1 MRLPP
6 LFILAVERALN
17 AALEDSARAPGLLA
31 ALAGH
36 SAVLEIRDTAIR
48 LFLLP
53 EADRLRVTDAL
64 DEQPDV
70 RICGSLSA
78 LARTA
83 LDHDGLPRGLDI
95 NGDAALAQQ
104 FQQLLR
110 EAELDWEDLLARK
123 IGLVPAHEIGRLARA
138 ITRYGRHAADA
149 LAVSTAEYLREE
161 IHLLPPRREVE
172 AFLRAV
178 DVLRDDTA
186 RLETRLRLLASR
198 A

>member
-1 MRLPP
+1 MPAWPAGLSPCTSAPSRNQKPMRWPP

-110 EAELDWEDLLARK
+110 EAELDWED
-123 IGLVPAHEIGRLARA
+123 
-138 ITRYGRHAADA
+138 
-149 LAVSTAEYLREE
+149 
-161 IHLLPPRREVE
+161 
-172 AFLRAV
+172 
-178 DVLRDDTA
+178 
-186 RLETRLRLLASR
+186 
-198 A
+198 